1 MMNDREKQVLEIVAR
16 VAKRDVATLKPEQQL
31 VADLGIDSPK
41 ALQLMCD
48 LEEDLKIEMP
58 EDAVGKIVTVADI
71 LKVIPVDSHA

>member
-1 MMNDREKQVLEIVAR
+1 MNDREKQVLEIVAR
-16 VAKRDVATLKPEQQL
+16 VAKRDVATVKPEQQL

-48 LEEDLKIEMP
+48 LEEQLKIEMP